1 MGVGNGSGSSTS
13 KMFFLKIQ
21 GLKQES
27 KEVFLEMT
35 EKQGDKY
42 VAIGNYKNVS
52 GRLHKL
58 EVKDFEY
65 TPPGAKESKKGKSL
79 KFYIVDDAEDTTYV
93 LDIGFH
99 DMLTSLLNSIASEEL
114 FEKIEISVYVNKKGF
129 KTIGVKLDG
138 NETKWKYDFKELNAM
153 KTKVMD
159 PDDDTKVLLTKRNK
173 LDDFLIKEI
182 INPLIE
188 RLNGNASKS
197 EFLQGIPSTGEA
209 GKKEEDDL
217 PF

>member
-1 MGVGNGSGSSTS
+1 
-13 KMFFLKIQ
+13 
-21 GLKQES
+21 
-27 KEVFLEMT
+27 
-35 EKQGDKY
+35 
-42 VAIGNYKNVS
+42 VS

-65 TPPGAKESKKGKSL
+65 TPPGAKEAKKGKSL
-79 KFYIVDDAEDTTYV
+79 KLHIVDDAEDTTYI

-114 FEKIEISVYVNKKGF
+114 FEKVTISVYVNKKGF
-129 KTIGVKLDG
+129 KTIGLMVDG
-138 NETKWKYDFKELNAM
+138 RETKWKYDFKELNAM

-159 PDDDTKVLLTKRNK
+159 PDDNTKVLLTKRNK

-197 EFLQGIPSTGEA
+197 EFLQGIPSTDSGVA
-209 GKKEEDDL
+209 KQEEDDL